1 MSKGGG
7 GVLGRRGRSG
17 FSGVDVLWVS
27 GGGRVGARSMAG
39 CGVMA
44 SLSAMEAA
52 SFSDAFGIFGG
63 GKFR

>member
-17 FSGVDVLWVS
+17 FSGADVLWAS
-27 GGGRVGARSMAG
+27 GGGRAGARSTTG
-39 CGVMA
+39 CGIMA
-44 SLSAMEAA
+44 SLSAMKAV
-52 SFSDAFGIFGG
+52 SFSDAFGTFGG